1 MGSLEWRVAWIGI
14 HKSRRLLDLVLA
26 SHNVLHIRGARSWV
40 NRLGY
45 IRCYA
50 TWDSRLV
57 GWLDA
62 SSSRRDFGDYWLVAS
77 LAAAGTRHCGAC
89 GERSRFCLGDL
100 ASLLSWQETCEAAIL
115 EAGAKAL

>member
-26 SHNVLHIRGARSWV
+26 SHNVLHIRSARSWV

-62 SSSRRDFGDYWLVAS
+62 YHPDEISAITGWLLRLRLRARGIAGPAAS
-77 LAAAGTRHCGAC
+77 VLAFA
-89 GERSRFCLGDL
+89 LGIWL
-100 ASLLSWQETCEAAIL
+100 AY
-115 EAGAKAL
+115 